1 MQAAVMDPVRTELA
15 PLALA
20 EPGQLPSLSN
30 VLFPDFSIPSTNAE
44 APATT
49 SFRVTDVSSAS
60 WCASRILEAQARV
73 DQRAELAR
81 SYKARIDAWL
91 SDANSS
97 DNDSIDYLSML
108 LKPWV
113 ESEVTKQ
120 RRSRSILLPTATAQL
135 RKLPDR
141 IDIVDREAA
150 LSYCK
155 ANHPEAVVVREEI
168 SKTAV
173 RSLIFTEGEAI
184 PGIEAQ
190 LGRDELYIRP
200 AAQARKDTTCAS

>member
-1 MQAAVMDPVRTELA
+1 MQAAIMDPVRTELS

-20 EPGQLPSLSN
+20 DPSQLPSLSN

-44 APATT
+44 APAAEPFTVD
-49 SFRVTDVSSAS
+49 SLSKAS

-81 SYKARIDAWL
+81 SYKAHIDAWL

-113 ESEVTKQ
+113 ESEVSKQ

-141 IDIVDREAA
+141 VDIVDRDAA
-150 LSYCK
+150 LAYCK
-155 ANHPEAVVVREEI
+155 ANHPEAVVVREDI

-184 PGIEAQ
+184 PGVEAE
-190 LGRDELYIRP
+190 LGRDELYI
-200 AAQARKDTTCAS
+200 KASA